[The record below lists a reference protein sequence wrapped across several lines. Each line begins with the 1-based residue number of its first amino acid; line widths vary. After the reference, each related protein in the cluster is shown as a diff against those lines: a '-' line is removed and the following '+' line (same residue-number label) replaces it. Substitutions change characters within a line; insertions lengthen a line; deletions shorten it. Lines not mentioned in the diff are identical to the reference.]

1 MVKKSRFWA
10 KKVIFFRFF
19 QFFPVF
25 GQIFAIFRP
34 KIQNFGPN
42 PVFRAISSPKSPK
55 MSILEHFENI
65 ENFDVFYVKLH
76 EKVRFDPPL

>member
-25 GQIFAIFRP
+25 GQIFAILTP
-34 KIQNFGPN
+34 KTEKISQN
-42 PVFRAISSPKSPK
+42 PVFRAIFSPKSPK
-55 MSILEHFENI
+55 LSILEHFQI
-65 ENFDVFYVKLH
+65 LKNFVVFYVKLH
-76 EKVRFDPPL
+76 EKVRFDPHS